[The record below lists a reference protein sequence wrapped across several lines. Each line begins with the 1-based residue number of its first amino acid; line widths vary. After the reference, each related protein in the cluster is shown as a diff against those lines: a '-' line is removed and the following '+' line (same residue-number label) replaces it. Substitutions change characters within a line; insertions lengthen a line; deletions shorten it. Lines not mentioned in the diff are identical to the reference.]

1 VICHVTTVP
10 GATVTDAGEK
20 LVPAVVTMV
29 EPGVPGVGDD
39 GAPVPGGL
47 TGFSSTGVLGG
58 PSIAAPPPP
67 QPIVTAR
74 DISSSRSFGIESVI
88 EVCAQLFAFSLCR
101 VAISGGIQRAAGGE
115 RLSVG
120 ERNSCGEV

>member
-1 VICHVTTVP
+1 
-10 GATVTDAGEK
+10 
-20 LVPAVVTMV
+20 VPAVFTMV

-74 DISSSRSFGIESVI
+74 DINSSRSFGIESVI
-88 EVCAQLFAFSLCR
+88 KCARNFSLFHCA
-101 VAISGGIQRAAGGE
+101 V
-115 RLSVG
+115 L
-120 ERNSCGEV
+120 